1 MKRRKF
7 LGVFGAASVSASLG
21 NLGFAER
28 GPVSPCMTR
37 QDGTEIAGMTL
48 RELRDSLHTELF
60 DVILPFWD
68 KHGIDHEFGGVMC
81 SLDYD
86 GTLVNTEKLLWF
98 QGRALW
104 VYSHL
109 YNHFGQD
116 PRHLEV
122 ARKTKD
128 FLLKYG

>member
-7 LGVFGAASVSASLG
+7 LGVLGVASLG
-21 NLGFAER
+21 PGLSKLGLAE
-28 GPVSPCMTR
+28 PTKSSPCVTAQNATR
-37 QDGTEIAGMTL
+37 LAGMTL
-48 RELRDSLHTELF
+48 PGLRESLHTELF
-60 DVILPFWD
+60 NVVLPFWD
-68 KHGIDHEFGGVMC
+68 KHGVDHEYGGVMC

-104 VYSHL
+104 VYSYL

-116 PRHLEV
+116 PRHL
-122 ARKTKD
+122 
-128 FLLKYG
+128 